1 MDSKERKIRK
11 LLGNGY
17 HLHIS
22 YENDLDNPEW
32 ILYREYADSKVYF
45 SKDNEAIMS
54 SKTNTI
60 ADLYEYAKKHH
71 QMDEHSIMNKLNTI
85 IAWIVMVISIVNFIA
100 LNNKI
105 LVGFI
110 LGIDTM
116 LILYTILSH
125 IIWSKN
131 WNVRMLELK
140 ENLLKISKEK

>member
-22 YENDLDNPEW
+22 YENYLDNPEW
-32 ILYREYADSKVYF
+32 ILYRKYADSKVYF

-71 QMDEHSIMNKLNTI
+71 QIDEHSIMNKLNTI

-105 LVGFI
+105 LGGFI

-131 WNVRMLELK
+131 WNVRMLELE